1 MPKVSVLI
9 PVYGVERYIE
19 RCARSLFEQTYE
31 NIEYIFVDDCTK
43 DGSIDILKKV
53 LEEYPNRVRQVTIIH
68 HEKNRGLAAAR
79 NTALDAST
87 GEFLMHVDSDDY
99 LRIDAVAVLV
109 EKMELS
115 HSDVVV
121 FNYVVVD
128 GAKSRINSF
137 CECSKKELIR
147 SYLLNRLPA
156 SMWNKIYRSFFY
168 KGTGIKSIEG
178 LNQGEDYVV
187 VPRIIE
193 KAQCISFCDEPLYY
207 YELDNSKS
215 YSNNISLKAVENMYN
230 ADTVL
235 FQYFSDKNRRTEFE
249 DCLPLLFVRSA
260 LFLVKSSSIK
270 NYENI
275 RAVYKDCPI
284 SWMRMSITDV
294 FLYTLLMI
302 GAFRVLAMVI
312 YIYKRIH

>member
-87 GEFLMHVDSDDY
+87 GEYLMLVDSDDY
-99 LRIDAVAVLV
+99 LRIDAVAVLAQ
-109 EKMELS
+109 KMEQN

-121 FNYVVVD
+121 FNYVIVD
-128 GAKSRINSF
+128 GVKSKKGAF
-137 CECSKKELIR
+137 YECSKKELIR

-156 SMWNKIYRSFFY
+156 SMWNKIYRSSFY
-168 KGTGIKSIEG
+168 KETGIKSIEG
-178 LNQGEDYVV
+178 LDQGEDYVV
-187 VPRIIE
+187 VPRIME
-193 KAQCISFCDEPLYY
+193 KAQCISFCEEPLYY

-235 FQYFSDKNRRTEFE
+235 FQFFSIENRQIEFE

-260 LFLVKSSSIK
+260 LFLVKSSSIN
-270 NYENI
+270 NYGNI
-275 RAVYKDCPI
+275 RAVYKGCSIP
-284 SWMRMSITDV
+284 WMRMTVTDA
-294 FLYTLLMI
+294 FLYMLLMI
-302 GAFRVLAMVI
+302 RAFRVLYMVI
-312 YIYKRIH
+312 CMYKRLH